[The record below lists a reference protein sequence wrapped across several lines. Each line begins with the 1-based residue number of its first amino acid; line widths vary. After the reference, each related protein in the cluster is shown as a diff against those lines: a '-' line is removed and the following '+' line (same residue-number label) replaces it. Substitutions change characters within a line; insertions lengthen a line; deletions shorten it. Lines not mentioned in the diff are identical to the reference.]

1 MDYRQPDLSVITVN
15 YNGFHD
21 TCEFID
27 SWTATVFSVS
37 YEMIVIDNGS
47 TANEAALLQK
57 TYPFI
62 QAVRSE
68 QNLGFAGGNNLG
80 INLAKGKYLFLLNN
94 DVCMVKDTIPLL
106 IKRLLSSDKI
116 AGVSPLIRD
125 YAEPHAIQFAGYTQL
140 SPITLR
146 NRAIGKGKINK
157 GHYPAQKTPYLH
169 GAAMLLKKTIID
181 KLSLMPEEYFLY
193 YEELDWCTYINREG
207 YELWY
212 DPACEIWHKDSSST
226 GKESP
231 LKYYYLS
238 RNRLLYAY
246 RNLFDWK
253 LPVSILYQTMIVCPK
268 NILTALGKGKKTIA
282 KAHWEGTKAF
292 FKLRN
297 KDKQP

>member
-1 MDYRQPDLSVITVN
+1 
-15 YNGFHD
+15 
-21 TCEFID
+21 
-27 SWTATVFSVS
+27 
-37 YEMIVIDNGS
+37 
-47 TANEAALLQK
+47 
-57 TYPFI
+57 
-62 QAVRSE
+62 
-68 QNLGFAGGNNLG
+68 
-80 INLAKGKYLFLLNN
+80 
-94 DVCMVKDTIPLL
+94 
-106 IKRLLSSDKI
+106 
-116 AGVSPLIRD
+116 
-125 YAEPHAIQFAGYTQL
+125 
-140 SPITLR
+140 
-146 NRAIGKGKINK
+146 
-157 GHYPAQKTPYLH
+157 
-169 GAAMLLKKTIID
+169 MLLKKTIID

-212 DPACEIWHKDSSST
+212 DPACEIWHKDSGST

-268 NILTALGKGKKTIA
+268 NILTALEKGKKAIA

>member
-1 MDYRQPDLSVITVN
+1 
-15 YNGFHD
+15 
-21 TCEFID
+21 
-27 SWTATVFSVS
+27 
-37 YEMIVIDNGS
+37 
-47 TANEAALLQK
+47 
-57 TYPFI
+57 
-62 QAVRSE
+62 
-68 QNLGFAGGNNLG
+68 
-80 INLAKGKYLFLLNN
+80 
-94 DVCMVKDTIPLL
+94 
-106 IKRLLSSDKI
+106 
-116 AGVSPLIRD
+116 
-125 YAEPHAIQFAGYTQL
+125 
-140 SPITLR
+140 
-146 NRAIGKGKINK
+146 
-157 GHYPAQKTPYLH
+157 
-169 GAAMLLKKTIID
+169 MLLKKTIID

-212 DPACEIWHKDSSST
+212 DPACEIWHKDSNST

-231 LKYYYLS
+231 LKYYYLN

-268 NILTALGKGKKTIA
+268 NILTALGKGKKAIA

>member
-106 IKRLLSSDKI
+106 IN
-116 AGVSPLIRD
+116 A
-125 YAEPHAIQFAGYTQL
+125 F
-140 SPITLR
+140 
-146 NRAIGKGKINK
+146 
-157 GHYPAQKTPYLH
+157 
-169 GAAMLLKKTIID
+169 
-181 KLSLMPEEYFLY
+181 
-193 YEELDWCTYINREG
+193 
-207 YELWY
+207 
-212 DPACEIWHKDSSST
+212 
-226 GKESP
+226 
-231 LKYYYLS
+231 
-238 RNRLLYAY
+238 
-246 RNLFDWK
+246 
-253 LPVSILYQTMIVCPK
+253 CPP
-268 NILTALGKGKKTIA
+268 T
-282 KAHWEGTKAF
+282 
-292 FKLRN
+292 R
-297 KDKQP
+297 

>member
-1 MDYRQPDLSVITVN
+1 MDYQQPDLSVITVN

-27 SWTATVFSVS
+27 SWAATVFSVS

-68 QNLGFAGGNNLG
+68 RNLGFAGGNNLG

-94 DVCMVKDTIPLL
+94 DVCMVKDAIPLL

-157 GHYPAQKTPYLH
+157 DHYPAQKTPYLH

-207 YELWY
+207 YE
-212 DPACEIWHKDSSST
+212 
-226 GKESP
+226 
-231 LKYYYLS
+231 YYYLS

-268 NILTALGKGKKTIA
+268 NILTALGKGKKAIA

>member
-1 MDYRQPDLSVITVN
+1 MDDYRQPDISVITVN

-27 SWTATVFSVS
+27 SWVATVISVS
-37 YEMIVIDNGS
+37 YEIIVIDNGS
-47 TANEAALLQK
+47 NINEAALLQEK
-57 TYPFI
+57 YPFI
-62 QAVRSE
+62 EAIRIE

-80 INLAKGKYLFLLNN
+80 INIAKGKYLFLLNN
-94 DVCMVKDTIPLL
+94 DIFIIKDTIHLL
-106 IKRLLSSDKI
+106 IDRLLSSNKI

-125 YAEPHAIQFAGYTQL
+125 YTEPHAIQFAGYTKL

-146 NRAIGKGKINK
+146 NRAMGRGQMNK
-157 GHYPAQKTPYLH
+157 DRYPARRTPYLH
-169 GAAMLLKKTIID
+169 GAAMLLKKGVID
-181 KLSLMPEEYFLY
+181 KLGLMPEDYFLY
-193 YEELDWCTYINREG
+193 YEELDWCTYISMEG

-212 DPACEIWHKDSSST
+212 DPACEVWHKDSSST

-246 RNLFDWK
+246 RNIFDWK
-253 LPVSILYQTMIVCPK
+253 LYLSIFYQTTIVCPK
-268 NILTALGKGKKTIA
+268 NILTALGKGEKARA

-297 KDKQP
+297 KDK